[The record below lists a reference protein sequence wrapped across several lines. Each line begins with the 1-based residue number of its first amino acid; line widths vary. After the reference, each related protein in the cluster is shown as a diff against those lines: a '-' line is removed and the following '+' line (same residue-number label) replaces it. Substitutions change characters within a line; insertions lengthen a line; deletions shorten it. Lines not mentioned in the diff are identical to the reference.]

1 MKNGAHPNFEKPDL
15 VVRINHTKC
24 QVVLRNVRLVELAE
38 LTIGITTSL
47 IYALLLEKLERQIN
61 RCKKD
66 PIVDKT
72 GDQLALPKITA
83 IQISNALKDT
93 NIDVS
98 HGIGKAPTK
107 TQEVEANGTNENGH
121 ASGDVEDDDPFEDPI
136 PVRPEK
142 RKRETGSAR
151 ENHML
156 HLGNHLDLLENEELI
171 TKLGSDGQGT
181 YTVEFEKIIKRV
193 QEVEL
198 FQIIEENF
206 GREGHRLARILNLVG
221 RVDEKTLEK
230 RALMKQKDV
239 RTTLAAMQ
247 LAGMI
252 EIQEVPKDLANRV
265 NNRTIFLCFID
276 IERVSSV
283 LLDKI
288 YQSMSRLLQRLAV
301 ERRASASVLELIE
314 RSDLRHATPGSYLE
328 PKQLEELQAFQR
340 KEELLVE
347 QVGRLD
353 GLIGIFR
360 DY

>member
-1 MKNGAHPNFEKPDL
+1 MNG
-15 VVRINHTKC
+15 V
-24 QVVLRNVRLVELAE
+24 
-38 LTIGITTSL
+38 IG
-47 IYALLLEKLERQIN
+47 
-61 RCKKD
+61 
-66 PIVDKT
+66 
-72 GDQLALPKITA
+72 
-83 IQISNALKDT
+83 
-93 NIDVS
+93 
-98 HGIGKAPTK
+98 
-107 TQEVEANGTNENGH
+107 NGH
-121 ASGDVEDDDPFEDPI
+121 ATGDAEDDDPFEEPI

-142 RKRETGSAR
+142 RQRETGSAR

-156 HLGNHLDLLENEELI
+156 HLGKHLDSLKNEGLI
-171 TKLGSDGQGT
+171 SHLGSDGQGT
-181 YTVEFEKIIKRV
+181 YTVEFENIIKRV

-206 GREGHRLARILNLVG
+206 GREGHRLARILHKVG

-247 LAGMI
+247 IAGMI

-265 NNRTIFLCFID
+265 NTRTIFLCFID
-276 IERVSSV
+276 IARVSDV
-283 LLDKI
+283 LLDKT

-314 RSDLRHATPGSYLE
+314 RSDLRHATPESYLE
-328 PKQLEELQAFQR
+328 SKQLEDLHTFQG

-347 QVGRLD
+347 QIGRLD
-353 GLIGIFR
+353 GLVGIFR

>member
-1 MKNGAHPNFEKPDL
+1 MR
-15 VVRINHTKC
+15 VNHTKC

-38 LTIGITTSL
+38 LTIGKTTSL
-47 IYALLLEKLERQIN
+47 VYALLLDKLERQIP

-72 GDQLALPKITA
+72 GDELSLPKFTA

-93 NIDVS
+93 DIDVS
-98 HGIGKAPTK
+98 LGIGKAK
-107 TQEVEANGTNENGH
+107 TEEVGANGTNENGH
-121 ASGDVEDDDPFEDPI
+121 ANGDVDGDDPFEDPI

-142 RKRETGSAR
+142 RQRETGSAR

-156 HLGNHLDLLENEELI
+156 HLGNHLDLLQGEGLI
-171 TKLGSDGQGT
+171 SKLGNDGQGT
-181 YTVEFEKIIKRV
+181 YTVDFENLIKRI

-206 GREGHRLARILNLVG
+206 GREGHRLARILSKVG

-247 LAGMI
+247 IAGMI

-265 NNRTIFLCFID
+265 NNRTLFLCFID
-276 IERVSSV
+276 IARVSDV

-314 RSDLRHATPGSYLE
+314 RSDLRHAAPENYLE
-328 PKQLEELQAFQR
+328 PKQLEELHNFQR

-347 QVGRLD
+347 QIGRLD